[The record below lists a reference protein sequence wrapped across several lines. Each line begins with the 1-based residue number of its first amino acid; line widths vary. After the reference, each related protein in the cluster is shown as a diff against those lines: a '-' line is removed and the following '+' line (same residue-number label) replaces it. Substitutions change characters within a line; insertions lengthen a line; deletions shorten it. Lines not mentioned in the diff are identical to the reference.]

1 MFSRRR
7 EGRTLICIAAVYHRF
22 GGNVVY
28 HAIRKTAMKYIN
40 GLSII
45 ILCLWWSDARS
56 GENATVVVAQDGTGK
71 YRSIQQALDAVPP
84 DHEQRIVILVK
95 NGIYNEKLFII
106 RSNIAVV
113 GEDRDSTRIVYPELR
128 RTWIKDH
135 DSSDWG
141 AATINIDSSATDVT
155 LANLTVHNNYGSLYG
170 DHDHQF
176 AVWGLGTRIIII
188 HCTIVSDGG
197 DALSLWNKTK
207 GMYYHANCSFEGW
220 VDFVCPRGWCYITD
234 CIFFGHNLSASIWH
248 DGETDEH
255 QKFVIKYSSFD
266 GVPEFP
272 LGRNHLDGQFYLLH
286 CLFSRTMADKPFY
299 RPKSSKRPWKWGDRH
314 FYYNCHRIG
323 GDYVWFADNLA
334 AAAGLPKESD
344 IDARW
349 TFDGQWNPEET
360 MPAVLPTVFLPTPRD
375 AACHVSVVRL
385 ELKWI
390 PARNA
395 LSQNVYFGK
404 SEKPEFAGNKNENFF
419 QTNNLESGTT
429 YYWRIDEVTETGT
442 IVGPLWHFTT
452 K

>member
-1 MFSRRR
+1 M
-7 EGRTLICIAAVYHRF
+7 
-22 GGNVVY
+22 
-28 HAIRKTAMKYIN
+28 
-40 GLSII
+40 
-45 ILCLWWSDARS
+45 
-56 GENATVVVAQDGTGK
+56 
-71 YRSIQQALDAVPP
+71 PP
-84 DHEQRIVILVK
+84 DHQQRVVILIK
-95 NGIYNEKLFII
+95 NGIYNEKLFITQ
-106 RSNIAVV
+106 SNIALV
-113 GEDRDSTRIVYPELR
+113 GENRDSTRIVFPELR
-128 RTWIKDH
+128 RNWIKDH

-141 AATINIDSSATDVT
+141 AAAINIDSSATDIT

-188 HCTIVSDGG
+188 YCTIVSDGG

-234 CIFFGHNLSASIWH
+234 CTFFGHNLSASIWH
-248 DGETDEH
+248 DGESDKH

-266 GVPEFP
+266 GVPGFP

-286 CLFSRTMADKPFY
+286 CMFSHTMADKPFY
-299 RPKSSKRPWKWGDRH
+299 RPTSSMRPWKWGDRH
-314 FYYNCHRIG
+314 FYYNCHRVG

-334 AAAGLPKESD
+334 SVPGLPKEGD

-375 AACHVSVVRL
+375 AAYNVNVTGL
-385 ELKWI
+385 KLKWI

-404 SEKPEFAGNKNENFF
+404 SEKPEFAGNRKESFF
-419 QTNNLESGTT
+419 QTGNLESNTM

-442 IVGPLWHFTT
+442 IVGPLWHFRTN
-452 K
+452 

>member
-1 MFSRRR
+1 
-7 EGRTLICIAAVYHRF
+7 
-22 GGNVVY
+22 
-28 HAIRKTAMKYIN
+28 MKYIN

-375 AACHVSVVRL
+375 AACHVSVVGL